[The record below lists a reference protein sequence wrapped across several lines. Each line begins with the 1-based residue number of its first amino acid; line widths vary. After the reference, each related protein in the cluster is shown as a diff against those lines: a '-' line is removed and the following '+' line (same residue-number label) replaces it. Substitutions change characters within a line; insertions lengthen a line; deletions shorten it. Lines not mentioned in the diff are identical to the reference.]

1 MENRT
6 TRETFPTLTT
16 ERLTL
21 RQLSDSDVQEIF
33 LLRSDPSVNKY
44 LSRQPTKTPEDAL
57 EFIEKIKINNSYYW
71 AIISKGEEKLVG
83 TISLFEVSD
92 ELKKCE
98 IGYELL
104 TEYQGKGLMREAA
117 IRVIEYISQTLDFNT
132 VDAYTHRKNLN
143 SANLLHAMKFIPWE
157 QDDTTNSDLMV
168 FRLNIS
174 RK

>member
-33 LLRSDPSVNKY
+33 LLRSDPLVNKY
-44 LSRQPTKTPEDAL
+44 LNRQPTKTLEDAL
-57 EFIEKIKINNSYYW
+57 EFIEKIKTNNSYYW
-71 AIISKGEEKLVG
+71 AIIPKGDEKLVG
-83 TISLFEVSD
+83 TISLFDVSD

-117 IRVIEYISQTLDFNT
+117 IRVIEYISQTLELNR

-143 SANLLHAMKFIPWE
+143 SANLLHTLKFMHVE
-157 QDDTTNSDLMV
+157 QDHTINSDLML
-168 FRLNIS
+168 FSRNIS